1 MGTDN
6 LFHKRK
12 ARKNQRK
19 TAYRQ
24 EYDKVLIVCEGEKTE
39 PNYFKELINHYK
51 ISSANVKVDGRC
63 GSSPKCVLE
72 FAQRLDKEEKEK
84 GDAYNRVY
92 CVIDRDTH
100 ACYDE
105 TITKIQNKE
114 SFYAAN
120 SVPCF
125 EYWLLLH
132 FNYST
137 KPYSNK
143 GNSSIA
149 NEVLKDLKQYLPNY
163 KKGTKDI
170 FNQTQ
175 QDLKFAINNAK
186 RSLDQ
191 ATKNNTDNPSTNV
204 HELVE
209 YLKNLKRKI

>member
-39 PNYFKELINHYK
+39 PYYFKELINHYK
-51 ISSANVKVDGRC
+51 ISSANVKVDGSC

-72 FAQRLDKEEKEK
+72 FAQRLYREEKNK

-100 ACYDE
+100 ASYDE

-114 SFYAAN
+114 SFLQP
-120 SVPCF
+120 V
-125 EYWLLLH
+125 LLLVLSIG
-132 FNYST
+132 YYYILKIQQSLIPT
-137 KPYSNK
+137 KE
-143 GNSSIA
+143 I
-149 NEVLKDLKQYLPNY
+149 QTLPMKY
-163 KKGTKDI
+163 
-170 FNQTQ
+170 
-175 QDLKFAINNAK
+175 
-186 RSLDQ
+186 
-191 ATKNNTDNPSTNV
+191 
-204 HELVE
+204 
-209 YLKNLKRKI
+209 